1 VSKHKQI
8 LFDWEPPRPG
18 KDEGAAVRRVADEIG
33 RNIPGYEPPVPI
45 SAADRKDLPESARQR
60 EKRREAEHQERIE
73 ALEAAEA
80 ELKED
85 HRRLARQA
93 ERQEAERQEAERRQ
107 LKQKERE
114 QEDRQRERQQRD
126 ASERRRVAALERE
139 WGNFKI
145 HATRAQH
152 EQQREAY
159 FQDLQATVDGLNRM
173 ANPPRAA
180 EQIVYVESEDEPGAG
195 ALPTLPRWR

>member
-1 VSKHKQI
+1 MSKHNI

-18 KDEGAAVRRVADEIG
+18 KDEGAAVQKVVAEIE
-33 RNIPGYEPPVPI
+33 RNVPGYEPPTPI
-45 SAADRKDLPESARQR
+45 SADERKDMPKAARRR
-60 EKRREAEHQERIE
+60 EKEREAEHAAALD
-73 ALEAAEA
+73 ALEDQEKQLRRQ
-80 ELKED
+80 EQ
-85 HRRLARQA
+85 RLARQA
-93 ERQEAERQEAERRQ
+93 KQQETEQHRLQQR
-107 LKQKERE
+107 ERE
-114 QEDRQRERQQRD
+114 QKDRQREQQQRD
-126 ASERRRVAALERE
+126 ASERRRLTALERE

-145 HATRAQH
+145 HAARAQH